1 MSLQLARQSYR
12 RAAQTDIA
20 EPQDAHAA
28 IGVALNELQGALDA
42 LNAAV
47 EAGLPLGAGPMTKAL
62 SALYLLQSS
71 LDFER
76 GGEIA
81 PSLFQVYEFC
91 RLQIVS
97 AFRKEPGGAEGV
109 ARAREFIAILRTSW
123 AEMARPA

>member
-1 MSLQLARQSYR
+1 MSLMLARQSYR
-12 RAAQTDIA
+12 RATQTDIA

-28 IGVALNELQGALDA
+28 IGVALAELQGALDA
-42 LNAAV
+42 LNAAGD
-47 EAGLPLGAGPMTKAL
+47 AGLPLGAGPMTKAL

-97 AFRKEPGGAEGV
+97 AFRKEPGGTEGV
-109 ARAREFIAILRTSW
+109 ARAREFIAILRKSW
-123 AEMARPA
+123 SEMERPA